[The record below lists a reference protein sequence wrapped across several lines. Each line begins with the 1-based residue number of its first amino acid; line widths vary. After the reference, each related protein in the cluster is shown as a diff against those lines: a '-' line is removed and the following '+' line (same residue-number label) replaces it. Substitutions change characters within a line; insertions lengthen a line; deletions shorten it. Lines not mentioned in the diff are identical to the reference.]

1 MFTFSFTKT
10 TIAQQTFAKL
20 SFQKDTMVVEDI
32 KRIQKNIFTINS
44 IIPQHLKII
53 FSTSDTDKINIAFTK
68 IIDTTIQPNNPL
80 YLSVYY
86 KLLEKSNKEWSSIQ
100 ANVYSSE
107 GKLLQQ
113 SSFTIHLFK
122 ISRWIASSITA
133 KYFIS
138 STVDTK
144 EITVRLYNQG
154 NVNETIKAAILPS
167 AYSKKIMEGWS
178 DSVTLSPN
186 KNIDWVLNVP
196 VKYLIQKGERKAT
209 PVIVIS
215 AVGGKTVKLPVNIL
229 IPSNIYTKT
238 FRANSEDLYIQTE
251 TNRAWRN
258 NNTQTRLGIIGKIRL
273 DSTSHID
280 LQYRDFSFMQYAA
293 LPTSFASIAYQ
304 SKEAS
309 LYVGNLIETNDF
321 FIDGFGLRFKRN
333 FSSSDFGFTLAKAR
347 IKDAYYTNWQWRHQV
362 LYKNLFAA
370 AQVSTYA
377 NVEDGTQSTIPQL
390 QLQWNDS
397 NKTSIKFFIGG
408 SREHFQKT
416 KLDTTLF
423 SNMQGYCFSTKWKQ
437 ITIQSSLLHYGKNY
451 AGGNKGLDQHNHS
464 ILFQQKPF
472 SVRVFYTSNDRS
484 FLYANDSAMY
494 LLQGVASNEAGVS
507 VAWAHRQFFWQ
518 FQPSVFTQYVN
529 DVFGVRS
536 NIYKI
541 TYSGRWYHGRNSI
554 SLSGNIGVNA
564 ITKQYTTHTYVH
576 SIKADMI
583 NNDIHLAFEWNKGPY
598 FYYDAKKYIDNTIN
612 TSNIYVTLQK
622 AWNFPTTNFSMSSII
637 SFQSSQ
643 SMGSNNFVLSH
654 QMQYTS
660 TRWNADISLLAQCNT
675 VFTSGNSV
683 EITIRKR
690 WTNDIKSLFR
700 SKKRITL
707 YQDKNGNGRFDDNE
721 TLLANKPV
729 WINEQL
735 LMTNA
740 KGQVTIKRSDIP
752 SYNINLNDI
761 ESSAEWTPKD
771 GYEQQIVAD
780 KNIDIAFQANGTI
793 KGHLEV
799 IKPKFTI
806 GSIQLDGIKIYIQ
819 NEFNHFIAVT
829 DGDGNFEIPIPKGAY
844 TITVDAS
851 TLGENLATTIIPQ
864 PFTINPQQT
873 TNVSIILQQK
883 ERAIKIK
890 QQ

>member
-1 MFTFSFTKT
+1 MFTVSLTKT

-32 KRIQKNIFTINS
+32 KRIQKNIFTITS

-86 KLLEKSNKEWSSIQ
+86 KLLERSNKEWSSIQ

-154 NVNETIKAAILPS
+154 NVNETIKATILPS
-167 AYSKKIMEGWS
+167 AYSKKIIAEWS

-186 KNIDWVLNVP
+186 KNIDWLLNVP

-215 AVGGKTVKLPVNIL
+215 AVDGRTVKLPVNIL

-251 TNRAWRN
+251 TNRTWRN

-280 LQYRDFSFMQYAA
+280 LQYRNFSFMQYAA

-333 FSSSDFGFTLAKAR
+333 FSSSDFGFTLAKSR

-370 AQVSTYA
+370 AQISTYA
-377 NVEDGTQSTIPQL
+377 DVENGTQSTIPQL

-423 SNMQGYCFSTKWKQ
+423 SNMQGYCFSTRWKQ
-437 ITIQSSLLHYGKNY
+437 VTIQSSLLHYSKNY

-518 FQPSVFTQYVN
+518 FQPSVFTQYAN
-529 DVFGVRS
+529 DALDIRS

-554 SLSGNIGVNA
+554 ALSGNIGVNA

-598 FYYDAKKYIDNTIN
+598 FYYDAKKYIDNPIN
-612 TSNIYVTLQK
+612 TSNVYVTLQK
-622 AWNFPTTNFSMSSII
+622 AWNFHTTNFSMSSII
-637 SFQSSQ
+637 SFQSSK
-643 SMGSNNFVLSH
+643 STGNNNFVLSH

-700 SKKRITL
+700 NKKRITL

-740 KGQVTIKRSDIP
+740 KGQVTIKHSDIP
-752 SYNINLNDI
+752 SYSINLNDI

-829 DGDGNFEIPIPKGAY
+829 DGDGDFEMPIPKGAY

-873 TNVSIILQQK
+873 TNVSITLQQK